1 MRKKIYN
8 CSAVIVAAIISALL
22 LSNIC
27 FADNKQPV
35 KGQKKIAIFTLLP
48 HPSLDEAQAAFIGEM
63 QKLGYKEGVNTTYLL
78 RNMHGQISMAAGIAN
93 ELSAQNPDV
102 IVALTT
108 PPTQAVAK
116 TARCPIVFVS
126 VVDPIGIGVVKTLSG
141 EEKVTGV
148 RFDWAYDAQFKL
160 IKEIMPKARKIGVIH
175 NPGDAAS
182 KYNVARMK
190 EIAGKYNFEIIDGI
204 VNNTN
209 EVYPVAQSIAKRVDV
224 IFSSDNTAISAAPA
238 VVKAG
243 IENKVP
249 VFSGE
254 KGFVEKGAIG
264 AVSVDFKE
272 MGIEAAKL
280 TDRILRGEKNIP
292 VAAVKAKDLYLNS
305 KAAEMMGVKI
315 PQGTLKRARKVF
327 NSF

>member
-1 MRKKIYN
+1 MIKRVYLI
-8 CSAVIVAAIISALL
+8 AVIAAFLLTIFLMSAG
-22 LSNIC
+22 
-27 FADNKQPV
+27 FADAKVPV
-35 KGQKKIAIFTLLP
+35 SGKKKIAIFTLLP
-48 HPSLDEAQAAFIGEM
+48 HPSLDEAQAAFVLEM
-63 QKLGYKEGVNTTYLL
+63 QKLGYVEGTNTTYIQKD
-78 RNMHGQISMAAGIAN
+78 MHGQVSTASGIAN
-93 ELSAQNPDV
+93 ELSAQNPD
-102 IVALTT
+102 IIITLTT

-116 TARCPIVFVS
+116 TARCPVVFMS
-126 VVDPIGIGVVKTLSG
+126 VVDPIGIGIVKSLKG
-141 EEKVTGV
+141 EERVTGV
-148 RFDWAYDAQFKL
+148 RFDWAYDSQFQL
-160 IKEIMPKARKIGVIH
+160 IKEILPKARRVGVIH

-209 EVYPVAQSIAKRVDV
+209 EVYPVTQNIAKRVDV

-238 VVKAG
+238 VIKAG

-254 KGFVEKGAIG
+254 KGFVEKGAVG
-264 AVSVDFKE
+264 AVSVNFKE

-280 TDRILRGEKNIP
+280 ADRILRGEKNIP
-292 VAAVKAKDLYLNS
+292 ITAVRAKDLYLNT

-315 PQGTLKRARKVF
+315 PQKTLKRARKVF

>member
-1 MRKKIYN
+1 MRKRFIN
-8 CSAVIVAAIISALL
+8 TAVVIVAAIITAILI
-22 LSNIC
+22 SNIC
-27 FADNKQPV
+27 LAKETQTV
-35 KGQKKIAIFTLLP
+35 TGKKKIAIFTLLP
-48 HPSLDEAQAAFIGEM
+48 HPSLDEAQGAFIGEM
-63 QKLGYKEGVNTTYLL
+63 RKMGYKEGVNTTYLL

-93 ELSAQNPDV
+93 GLSAQNPDI

-126 VVDPIGIGVVKTLSG
+126 VVDPIGIGVVKTLKG
-141 EEKVTGV
+141 DERVTGV

-160 IKEIMPKARKIGVIH
+160 IKEIVPKARKIGVIH

-204 VNNTN
+204 INNTN
-209 EVYPVAQSIAKRVDV
+209 EVYPVTQSIAKRVDV

-280 TDRILRGEKNIP
+280 ADRVLKGEKKIP
-292 VAAVKAKDLYLNS
+292 VTAVKAKDLYLNS
-305 KAAEMMGVKI
+305 KAAEMMGIKI
-315 PQGTLKRARKVF
+315 PQATLKRARKVF